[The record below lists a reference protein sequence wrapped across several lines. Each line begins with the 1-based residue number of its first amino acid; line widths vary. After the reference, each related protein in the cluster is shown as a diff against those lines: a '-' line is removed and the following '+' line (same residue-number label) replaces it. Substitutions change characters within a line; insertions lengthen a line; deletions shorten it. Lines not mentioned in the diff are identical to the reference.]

1 MTDAWTLVRGLL
13 NHPASGKV
21 IAAALMIG
29 LSWLIARAIRG
40 MLLAKVHDSGLRY
53 RTRKLINTT
62 LVVVIALILATSF
75 SEKLGGIAVSLGVVG
90 AGVAFALQEVIAS
103 IAGRVAILF
112 ARFYD
117 VGDRVQLGGI
127 KGDVIDIGL
136 LRTTVMELGAWV
148 EGDNYSGRIVRIAN
162 SFVFKEPVFN
172 YSADFGFVWD
182 EIKVP
187 VRYGSPLT
195 ESKQLLQT
203 ALEDTVGEHV
213 ASAREEWQHM
223 TQRYR
228 IEDARV
234 DPMVTLKATD
244 NWLEYS
250 LRYVVPFTKRRTTK
264 DALFERIVRDVEA
277 SGGKVQLGSATFEL
291 VAAPPFRVASQH
303 AAE

>member
-1 MTDAWTLVRGLL
+1 MANAFTWIRGALS
-13 NHPASGKV
+13 HPASGRV
-21 IAAALMIG
+21 ISALLLIG
-29 LSWLIARAIRG
+29 LFWLIARGLRG
-40 MLLAKVHDSGLRY
+40 MLLSKVKDTGVRY
-53 RTRKLINTT
+53 RTRKLIDTS
-62 LVVVIALILATSF
+62 LIAVIALILATTF
-75 SEKLGGIAVSLGVVG
+75 SDKLGGIAVSLGVMG

-103 IAGRVAILF
+103 VAGRVAILF

-148 EGDNYSGRIVRIAN
+148 DGDNYCGRIVRIAN

-182 EIKVP
+182 EVKIP
-187 VRYGSPLT
+187 VRYGSPLA
-195 ESKQLLQT
+195 ESKQLLET
-203 ALEDTVGEHV
+203 ALVETVGGFVEG
-213 ASAREEWQHM
+213 AREEWQHM
-223 TQRYR
+223 TRHYR

-234 DPMVTLKATD
+234 DPMVTLQATD

-264 DALFERIVRDVEA
+264 DVLFERIVRDVEA
-277 SGGKVQLGSATFEL
+277 SQGKVQLGSATYEL
-291 VAAPPFRVASQH
+291 VAAPPLRVIR
-303 AAE
+303 E

>member
-1 MTDAWTLVRGLL
+1 MTDAWTWVRGLL

-75 SEKLGGIAVSLGVVG
+75 SEKLCGIAVSLGVVG